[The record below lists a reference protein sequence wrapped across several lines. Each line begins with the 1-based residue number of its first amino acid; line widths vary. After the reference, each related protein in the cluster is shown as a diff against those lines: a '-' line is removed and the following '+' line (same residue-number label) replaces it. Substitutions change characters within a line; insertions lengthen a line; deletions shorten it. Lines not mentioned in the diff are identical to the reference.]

1 MLTREN
7 FVRQS
12 LDLNLFFLRIM
23 KEHSFFLEVAFTP
36 RDSNFTQQADSFRNE
51 FTRLLAEAVSLANGV
66 VSPGVLS
73 SGEIVTN
80 FTLNAENLTQFY
92 TGVPFDTN
100 ITQAELALGSGT
112 GPINNPMLTE
122 RVANLNQRVITA
134 VTSLIQFKSIILENV
149 LCCKMFTLN
158 YPLLIDHIRR
168 EAMLFVSLLTRI
180 QNQENVNLV
189 QEMVEQE
196 QFWNRIMAEHAKFIR
211 GLLDPTEEQLFTTA
225 NDFGREFD
233 QLTAEALA
241 AQTQTGLLPQVT
253 SESLNATERIRNF
266 KAQGTEGLITC
277 KIRSIIIP
285 LLGDHV
291 LREANHYL
299 RLLKMYC
306 TVVKC

>member
-1 MLTREN
+1 MITSEN

-23 KEHSFFLEVAFTP
+23 KEHSFFLEAAFITP
-36 RDSNFTQQADSFRNE
+36 RDSNFIQQADAFRNE

-66 VSPGVLS
+66 ISPFVLS

-80 FTLNAENLTQFY
+80 YTLNAENLTEFY

-100 ITQAELALGSGT
+100 VTRAELALGSGT
-112 GPINNPMLTE
+112 GPINYPLLTE
-122 RVANLNQRVITA
+122 RVANLNQRAIT
-134 VTSLIQFKSIILENV
+134 TTSSLIQFKSIVLENV
-149 LCCKMFTLN
+149 LSCRMFTLN

-168 EAMLFVSLLTRI
+168 EAILFVNMLTRI
-180 QNQENVNLV
+180 QNQESVDLIR
-189 QEMVEQE
+189 EIVEQE

-211 GLLDPTEEQLFTTA
+211 GLLDPTEEQLFITA
-225 NDFGREFD
+225 DNFGKEFD

-241 AQTQTGLLPQVT
+241 AQTQTGLLPLVT
-253 SESLNATERIRNF
+253 SESLNATERIKNF
-266 KAQGTEGLITC
+266 KSQGTEGLLTC

-299 RLLKMYC
+299 RLLRMYSA
-306 TVVKC
+306 TV

>member
-1 MLTREN
+1 MLSSEN

-12 LDLNLFFLRIM
+12 LDLDLFFLRIM
-23 KEHSFFLEVAFTP
+23 KEHSFFLEAGFVP
-36 RDSNFTQQADSFRNE
+36 KDVNFVQQADSFRNE

-66 VSPGVLS
+66 VSPMVLS

-100 ITQAELALGSGT
+100 VTRAELALGSGT
-112 GPINNPMLTE
+112 VPINYSILAE
-122 RVANLNQRVITA
+122 RVANLNLRAITTT
-134 VTSLIQFKSIILENV
+134 TSLIQFKSTVLQNV
-149 LCCKMFTLN
+149 LSCRMFTFN

-168 EAMLFVSLLTRI
+168 EAILFVNLLTRI
-180 QNQENVNLV
+180 QNQENVDIIR
-189 QEMVEQE
+189 EIVEQE

-211 GLLDPTEEQLFTTA
+211 GLLDPTEEQLFVTA
-225 NDFGREFD
+225 NNFGREFD

-253 SESLNATERIRNF
+253 AESLNATERIRNF
-266 KAQGTEGLITC
+266 KAQGTEGLLTC

-299 RLLKMYC
+299 RLLKMFS
-306 TVVKC
+306 TTA